1 MAEIITDTITTTET
15 AAIKHP
21 KLLTFLGKFISLLF
35 HPLFIPVYVTL
46 YLLFVHPYLFA
57 GFPFLVKLQRAASV
71 FFNMTFIPGFA
82 VFLMWQ
88 LKLIDSLQL
97 RTPKERIIPYASAII
112 FYFWGWYAMSRQPD
126 NPEAFISFLQG
137 AFFGVC
143 GAWIINI
150 NSKISM
156 HTTAM
161 GGLIAFMLLFSFTDD
176 HASGLYLSI
185 AILIAGLVGTARFL
199 VSDHTRLEINQGYIV
214 GALGM
219 LMAWWI

>member
-1 MAEIITDTITTTET
+1 MADITTDTIGTSET
-15 AAIKHP
+15 VAIKQP
-21 KLLTFLGKFISLLF
+21 KVLTFFGKILSFIF

-46 YLLFVHPYLFA
+46 YLLFIHPYLFA
-57 GFPFLVKLQRAASV
+57 GFPTVVKLQRAVSI

-126 NPEAFISFLQG
+126 NPEAFVSFLQG

-161 GGLIAFMLLFSFTDD
+161 GGLVAFMLLFSFTDD

-185 AILIAGLVGTARFL
+185 AILIAGLVGSARLL
-199 VSDHTRLEINQGYIV
+199 VSDHSRLEIIQGYVI

>member
-1 MAEIITDTITTTET
+1 MVDSTPDIVTSSETER
-15 AAIKHP
+15 AVHP
-21 KLLTFLGKFISLLF
+21 KWLQLFAKFISLVF

-57 GFPFLVKLQRAASV
+57 GFPDLLKLQRASSI

-97 RTPKERIIPYASAII
+97 KTPKERIIPYASAII

-126 NPEAFISFLQG
+126 NPEAFINFLQG

-176 HASGLYLSI
+176 HASGGYLSI
-185 AILIAGLVGTARFL
+185 AILIAGIVGSARFIA
-199 VSDHTRLEINQGYIV
+199 SDHTKLEINQGYII
-214 GALGM
+214 GALAQV
-219 LMAWWI
+219 MAWWI